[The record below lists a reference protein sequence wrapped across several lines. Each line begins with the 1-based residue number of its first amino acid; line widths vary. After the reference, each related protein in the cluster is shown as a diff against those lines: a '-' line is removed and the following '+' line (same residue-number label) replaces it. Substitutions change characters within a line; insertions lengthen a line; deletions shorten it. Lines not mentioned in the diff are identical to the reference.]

1 MRFPV
6 LAFVA
11 AASSLLLAC
20 ETPAPESSDPGAP
33 ASASESDLSAA
44 SGECVIDTLFVKKG
58 FIADL
63 AAAVDPSFV
72 KDYGPAYYKH
82 VLIPKTLDAAI
93 GGGEYGEAFYTLHG
107 FDFYPEEVAAGSSAK
122 PRFVATVEGG
132 PVVDAKL
139 TLSKKRSAAAKAIF
153 EALTRAVE
161 ATENHVVPPSHVY
174 DRSWTK
180 VTRTS
185 PGGRIA
191 CVKTTY
197 PNDPT
202 VLHSCTVFEVE
213 RNMVQNYNSK
223 DAACLTR

>member
-1 MRFPV
+1 MRFPF
-6 LAFVA
+6 LGLVA
-11 AASSLLLAC
+11 AAASLLAC
-20 ETPAPESSDPGAP
+20 STPSPESSDPGAP
-33 ASASESDLSAA
+33 ASVSESDLSSA
-44 SGECVIDTLFVKKG
+44 SGECVIDTLFMKKG

-63 AAAVDPSFV
+63 SAAVDPTFV
-72 KDYGPAYYKH
+72 KDYGPEYSKH

-93 GGGEYGEAFYTLHG
+93 GGSEYGEAFYTLHG
-107 FDFYPEEVAAGSSAK
+107 FDFYPEEVAAGSTAK

-139 TLSKKRSAAAKAIF
+139 ALSRKRSAAAKAIF

-161 ATENHVVPPSHVY
+161 TTEDHIVPPSHVY

-180 VTRTS
+180 VTRRS

-197 PNDPT
+197 PNDPA
-202 VLHSCTVFEVE
+202 VLHSCTLFEVE
-213 RNMVQNYNSK
+213 RNMVQNYNIK

>member
-1 MRFPV
+1 MRFLV
-6 LAFVA
+6 LAVVA
-11 AASSLLLAC
+11 SATLLAC
-20 ETPAPESSDPGAP
+20 ESPAPESADPGAP
-33 ASASESDLSAA
+33 AISSESELSRA

-72 KDYGPAYYKH
+72 KDYGPGYYKH
-82 VLIPKTLDAAI
+82 VLIPRTLDAAL

-132 PVVDAKL
+132 PEADTKL
-139 TLSKKRSAAAKAIF
+139 TLSKKRAAAAKAIF

-161 ATENHVVPPSHVY
+161 TTENHVVPPAHVY

-185 PGGRIA
+185 PGGRLA

>member
-6 LAFVA
+6 LGLAAA
-11 AASSLLLAC
+11 AASLLAC
-20 ETPAPESSDPGAP
+20 STPSPESSDPGTP
-33 ASASESDLSAA
+33 ATSSESDLSAA

-72 KDYGPAYYKH
+72 KDYGPEYYKH
-82 VLIPKTLDAAI
+82 VLIPKTLDAAL

-139 TLSKKRSAAAKAIF
+139 TLSKKRAAAAKAIF
-153 EALTRAVE
+153 EALTLPNPKVRY
-161 ATENHVVPPSHVY
+161 TMVPDPM
-174 DRSWTK
+174 RLL
-180 VTRTS
+180 VTALLPKRTVDKI
-185 PGGRIA
+185 IA
-191 CVKTTY
+191 KR
-197 PNDPT
+197 
-202 VLHSCTVFEVE
+202 LG
-213 RNMVQNYNSK
+213 
-223 DAACLTR
+223 LTPQP

>member
-1 MRFPV
+1 MRFLTLAV
-6 LAFVA
+6 LAA
-11 AASSLLLAC
+11 TSLLAC
-20 ETPAPESSDPGAP
+20 STPAPESGDPSAS

-44 SGECVIDTLFVKKG
+44 SAECVIDTLFVKKG

-63 AAAVDPSFV
+63 AAAVDPSYV

-82 VLIPKTLDAAI
+82 VLIPKTLDAAL
-93 GGGEYGEAFYTLHG
+93 GGSEYGEAFYTLHG
-107 FDFYPEEVAAGSSAK
+107 FDFYPEELAPGSTSK

-132 PVVDAKL
+132 PVSDAKL
-139 TLSKKRSAAAKAIF
+139 TLSKKRAAAAKAIF
-153 EALTRAVE
+153 EALTHAVE
-161 ATENHVVPPSHVY
+161 TTEDHVVPPSHVY

-185 PGGRIA
+185 PGGRLA
-191 CVKTTY
+191 CIKTTY

-202 VLHSCTVFEVE
+202 VLHSCMVFEVE
-213 RNMVQNYNSK
+213 RNMVQNFNTK

>member
-1 MRFPV
+1 MRF
-6 LAFVA
+6 LLLGVA
-11 AASSLLLAC
+11 ATLLAC
-20 ETPAPESSDPGAP
+20 SNPSPESSDPGAS
-33 ASASESDLSAA
+33 ASASESELSSA

-72 KDYGPAYYKH
+72 KDYGPEYNKH
-82 VLIPKTLDAAI
+82 VLIPKALDAAL

-107 FDFYPEEVAAGSSAK
+107 FDFHPAEVAPGSSAK
-122 PRFVATVEGG
+122 PCFVATVEGG
-132 PVVDAKL
+132 PVSDAKL
-139 TLSKKRSAAAKAIF
+139 TLSKKRSAATKAIF

-161 ATENHVVPPSHVY
+161 TTENHVVPPSHVY

-185 PGGRIA
+185 PGGRLA

-197 PNDPT
+197 RNDPT

-213 RNMVQNYNSK
+213 RNMVQNYDSK